1 MATTTPTPR
10 RSTGGAPGARDGGLI
25 RVGTLEALRRE
36 GVLSLSGAPGGVHHG
51 IAVFYHEGQLYA
63 LDNRC
68 PHMGFPLSK
77 GSCQDGIVTCYWH
90 YARFDLRTGG
100 TFDPFADDVRAYPVV
115 VREGEV
121 WVDLR
126 GAADT
131 PEHRA
136 AERRLWLERLDNG
149 MEQSIS
155 LVQAKSVLQLLDLD
169 VSGAEIVDRAARFP
183 LRFGSRRNSRGWGDG
198 LTILT
203 AMTNLL
209 PHVDPE
215 DRSLALYHGIRR
227 AVEDTAGRVERVELD
242 PLPGWD
248 AAAGVDLQRLKTWF
262 RQFVEVRH
270 QDGAERALRT
280 AIAAGATPAQLAD
293 MLGAASTDHY
303 YRDFSHVMD
312 TVAKQCELLDLIGW
326 EAAPLVL
333 PAVVSQLA
341 TSTREEEGNAWHYP
355 IDLVAL
361 VEPAIARLPEVIDAT
376 AAPTGRWD
384 EALAEVLLGDE
395 PQPALDAVM
404 AAFEGGA
411 ALADVAE
418 ALAYASALRFTRFPT
433 SNEFGDWDTVLHH
446 FTYCASLAQMAHRA
460 PSVELARGVLHGAM
474 VLHLGRFLN
483 VPPARLPGRRAM
495 EALPAAPEP
504 LLARLLEVCSAQSR
518 VDEAAAVVYR
528 YLVLGHDLQP
538 LLRTMARVTLRE
550 DAGFH
555 DYQILEEG
563 YALVHRLLAGGHE
576 EPARRVLVGIV
587 RWQAAHSPT
596 RRAVTQTYDIARR
609 LHRGEAVYEA
619 ADGEAGPAGGAA
631 EGAAL

>member
-1 MATTTPTPR
+1 MAITTPR
-10 RSTGGAPGARDGGLI
+10 RSTNQAAPAERDGMI
-25 RVGTLEALRRE
+25 RAGTLAALRE
-36 GVLSLSGAPGGVHHG
+36 KGVLTLSGAPGGVHHG
-51 IAVFYHEGQLYA
+51 IAVFFHEGQVYA

-68 PHMGFPLSK
+68 PHMGFPLSQ
-77 GSCQDGIVTCYWH
+77 GTCQDGIVTCYWH

-115 VREGEV
+115 LRDDEV
-121 WVDLR
+121 WIDLR
-126 GAADT
+126 GVDDT
-131 PEHRA
+131 PERRA
-136 AERRLWLERLDNG
+136 AERALWLQRLDNG
-149 MEQSIS
+149 MEQNIS
-155 LVQAKSVLQLLDLD
+155 LVQAKAVLQLLDLD
-169 VSGAEIVDRAARFP
+169 VPGNQIVDRAARFP
-183 LRFGSRRNSRGWGDG
+183 LRFGSRRNASGWGDG

-209 PHVDPE
+209 PHVAPD

-227 AVEDTAGRVERVELD
+227 ATEDTASRVERVELD

-248 AAAGVDLQRLKTWF
+248 VASGVDFERLKTWF
-262 RQFVEVRH
+262 RQFIEVRH
-270 QDGAERALRT
+270 QDGAERTLRT
-280 AIAAGATPAQLAD
+280 AIAAGATPAQLTD
-293 MLGAASTDHY
+293 MLAAASTDHY
-303 YRDFSHVMD
+303 YRDFSHVID

-361 VEPAIARLPEVIDAT
+361 VEPAIARLPQLIDA
-376 AAPTGRWD
+376 AAEPTGAWD
-384 EALAEVLLGDE
+384 EALADVLLGDE
-395 PQPALDAVM
+395 PQPAIDAIV

-411 ALADVAE
+411 AVADVAD

-446 FTYCASLAQMAHRA
+446 FTYCASLAQVARRA
-460 PSVELARGVLHGAM
+460 PSVEVARGVLHGAM

-483 VPPARLPGRRAM
+483 VPAARLPGKRAM
-495 EALPAAPEP
+495 DALPAEPER
-504 LLARLLEVCSAQSR
+504 LRARLLEVCSAQSR
-518 VDEAAAVVYR
+518 VDEAAAIVYR
-528 YLVLGHDLQP
+528 YLVLGHDLTA
-538 LLRTMARVTLRE
+538 LLQTMARVTLRE

-563 YALVHRLLAGGHE
+563 YTLVHRLLASGHE

-609 LHRGEAVYEA
+609 LHRGESVYEA
-619 ADGEAGPAGGAA
+619 AEDEAS
-631 EGAAL
+631 

>member
-1 MATTTPTPR
+1 MAITTPRPGTA
-10 RSTGGAPGARDGGLI
+10 GGPDARGDGLVRAGSLD
-25 RVGTLEALRRE
+25 ELRRQ
-36 GVLSLSGAPGGVHHG
+36 GVLTLSGAPGGIHHG
-51 IAVFYHEGQLYA
+51 IAVFFHEGQAYA

-77 GSCQDGIVTCYWH
+77 GTCQDGIVTCYWH

-100 TFDPFADDVRAYPVV
+100 TFDPFADDVRTYPVEL
-115 VREGEV
+115 RDGEV

-126 GAADT
+126 GANDT
-131 PEHRA
+131 PERRE
-136 AERRLWLERLDNG
+136 AERRHSLGRLDDG
-149 MEQSIS
+149 MEQGFS
-155 LVQAKSVLQLLDLD
+155 LIQAKAVLQLLDLQ
-169 VSGAEIVDRAARFP
+169 VPWSEIVDRAARFP
-183 LRFGSRRNSRGWGDG
+183 VRFGSRRNAGGWGDG

-203 AMTNLL
+203 AMANLL
-209 PHVDPE
+209 PDLDPD

-242 PLPGWD
+242 PLPGWGD
-248 AAAGVDLQRLKTWF
+248 GQRDVPFERLRTWF

-270 QDGAERALRT
+270 QDGAERSLRT
-280 AIAAGATPAQLAD
+280 AIAAGATPTQLAD

-361 VEPAIARLPEVIDAT
+361 VEPASARLAEVVDAG
-376 AAPTGRWD
+376 AAATGRWD
-384 EALAEVLLGDE
+384 EALADVLLGDD
-395 PQPALDAVM
+395 PQAAIDAVM
-404 AAFEGGA
+404 AAFRDGGA
-411 ALADVAE
+411 VADVAE

-460 PSVELARGVLHGAM
+460 PSVELARGILHGAM

-483 VPPARLPGRRAM
+483 VPAARLPGRREM
-495 EALPAAPEP
+495 DALPAEPER
-504 LLARLLEVCSAQSR
+504 LRDRLLEACDAQSR
-518 VDEAAAVVYR
+518 VDEAAAIVYR

-538 LLRTMARVTLRE
+538 LLQTMARVTLRE
-550 DAGFH
+550 DAAFH
-555 DYQILEEG
+555 DYQMLEEG
-563 YALVHRLLAGGHE
+563 YALVHRLLASGHQ
-576 EPARRVLVGIV
+576 EPARRVLVGIA

-619 ADGEAGPAGGAA
+619 ADGDGS
-631 EGAAL
+631 